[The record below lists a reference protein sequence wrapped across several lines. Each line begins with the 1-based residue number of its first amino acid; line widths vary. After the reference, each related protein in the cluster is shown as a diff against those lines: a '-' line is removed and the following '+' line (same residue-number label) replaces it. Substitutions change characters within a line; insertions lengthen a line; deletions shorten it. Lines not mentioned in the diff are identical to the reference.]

1 MCYQM
6 TTLSKSGIGLVVS
19 SLIGKSSHG
28 TKGKGIAVEYLSPTQ
43 TLEIRQKI
51 FKDLSSEELS
61 LRLHYVPP
69 ELIATT
75 RDGKRM
81 D

>member
-1 MCYQM
+1 ME
-6 TTLSKSGIGLVVS
+6 L
-19 SLIGKSSHG
+19 
-28 TKGKGIAVEYLSPTQ
+28 KGKGIAVEYLSPTQ

-75 RDGKRM
+75 RGLLNLIVKTDKALS
-81 D
+81 